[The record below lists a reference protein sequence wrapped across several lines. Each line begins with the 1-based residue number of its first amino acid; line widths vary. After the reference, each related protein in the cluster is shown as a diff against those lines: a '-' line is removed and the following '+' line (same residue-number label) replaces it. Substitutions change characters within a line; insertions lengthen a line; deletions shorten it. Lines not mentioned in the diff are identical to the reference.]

1 MRGLIRFAGCSVA
14 VVALGHSSPGRSG
27 AVCTTDPLGNVY
39 CGSISGPITVYD
51 AAAAFQP
58 LNGSNAY
65 TPNNPGFPNGYNPTP
80 PTTTVTIDSSA
91 SLNVT
96 TNSASALADRGLIA
110 ANFSNNENPAV
121 NNVVINNA
129 GLISLTTSQISTSR
143 MHGIVADSQVN
154 NFTVNNSGTIA
165 VIQNFFGSAFDPTK
179 LGVSSAG
186 TPATYTATY
195 GGATLNV
202 MSSLYSDD
210 NTNEFIL
217 NNSGVV
223 STAGNYTAAYYGRAD
238 TTINNSATI
247 ANTSWKPGDT
257 LAVGHWAVA
266 TWAGANFEALP
277 GTNPNS
283 PLNVV
288 SNLTKNAS
296 GVLQGTVAVAD
307 TSASTTI
314 TNNASGVIRGDI
326 LALDI
331 TPQVYAAGLAG
342 NASVALAVSGTN
354 AGPRDSNIQNYG
366 LINGSLYLG
375 SGTHVID
382 NAAGATINGNI
393 NVEQRPGIATFSIAN
408 VYSTN
413 PAINGT
419 PLNGEPA
426 IGQLYQSAGGADFAG
441 NACPAAGLPTTNAGC
456 AKSTTVLATFVGGQ
470 SFTLTNEGVLNG
482 NITINDQP
490 ASANTITL
498 TGSGFGGN
506 VVALN
511 GTGSNSL
518 DSDRREQSCEHQEL
532 QRSGLADFAGQGPKR
547 RLTCARRNARDQHFR
562 QRRHSG
568 IAVDQS
574 RHHQRDLELP
584 RGRDDRTDDCPHRA

>member
-1 MRGLIRFAGCSVA
+1 
-14 VVALGHSSPGRSG
+14 
-27 AVCTTDPLGNVY
+27 
-39 CGSISGPITVYD
+39 
-51 AAAAFQP
+51 
-58 LNGSNAY
+58 
-65 TPNNPGFPNGYNPTP
+65 
-80 PTTTVTIDSSA
+80 
-91 SLNVT
+91 
-96 TNSASALADRGLIA
+96 
-110 ANFSNNENPAV
+110 
-121 NNVVINNA
+121 
-129 GLISLTTSQISTSR
+129 
-143 MHGIVADSQVN
+143 
-154 NFTVNNSGTIA
+154 
-165 VIQNFFGSAFDPTK
+165 
-179 LGVSSAG
+179 
-186 TPATYTATY
+186 
-195 GGATLNV
+195 

-277 GTNPNS
+277 GTNPDS

-307 TSASTTI
+307 TSATTI

-518 DSDRREQSCEHQEL
+518 TLIGVSNLASIKNFSALDLQTSQVRVPNGVSLVPGATLATSIFGNGGTAASPSTNLGTINGTLSFQGAGTIVSTIAHIVHSGDVFQVASTVTGTNITVDNSSALVDFGVDTSGGSLLLKGSVLNPAFVPGISNAGAATLNGLLSYYGSNASLQGVGAAVENFSSSLSDVRSAAGTIEAERQRFGNYGSAQCVVTLPIADRRPPRCSLFRKQCGPAGDMRHPSV
-532 QRSGLADFAGQGPKR
+532 LAMLVLWPKR
-547 RLTCARRNARDQHFR
+547 TAPLPLPRPVRARRFGAIWSAPRLSS
-562 QRRHSG
+562 RRSVRST
-568 IAVDQS
+568 ATA
-574 RHHQRDLELP
+574 LP
-584 RGRDDRTDDCPHRA
+584 PAD